1 MLLRNCVSQSCR
13 DANRLTCGERS
24 CSAAFSLDSV
34 SLITTYVYT
43 CMYIC
48 SYILYIHIHVHVHGQ
63 YLHCT
68 VKCVPSPPSPS
79 PAGVEWEA
87 HSGDETHSRSGLRCS
102 GQPSL
107 LQGEHLHA
115 AGRCQEDLR
124 RSPQQSQ
131 RDLRTTLDTH
141 YAHKYMEYWS
151 RFSNFLFM

>member
-1 MLLRNCVSQSCR
+1 MLYMYIH
-13 DANRLTCGERS
+13 TCA
-24 CSAAFSLDSV
+24 C
-34 SLITTYVYT
+34 TYVVTYCTYIYT
-43 CMYIC
+43 T
-48 SYILYIHIHVHVHGQ
+48 LYTLDRALHVHGQ

-68 VKCVPSPPSPS
+68 VRCVPSPPSPS
-79 PAGVEWEA
+79 LAGVEWEA
-87 HSGDETHSRSGLRCS
+87 HSGDETDSRSGLRCS

-141 YAHKYMEYWS
+141 YAHKYMDYWS
-151 RFSNFLFM
+151 RFSYG